1 VNLGSASRHDGTW
14 RWALVGLMGLAA
26 LSAGIR
32 VWREPNIGSDA
43 LLYLIPIHN
52 LMAGKGYSYLGE
64 PHLLMP
70 PGYGLLAYV
79 VFLAVR
85 DIELSG
91 MIVSAASA
99 VLVIPVVFSI
109 VTRLAGGRAG
119 WIGAFLV
126 TCWPTIVKYAHINY
140 SDLAFTLFLALSAR
154 LYLAIVL
161 DTATFLRCLL
171 LGLALGFS
179 CLIRPEG
186 APVAVLAAASLFV
199 LPRRSPGE
207 RGRLRPSIRH
217 LARAAVTGLM
227 IVIVALPYLWFLH
240 RETGRWTLS
249 TKLGVNLLM
258 GEGVVEGDAVLEQRM
273 AEEGERTDPIDLVTY
288 FRGQGSKMGIR
299 IWRNAVMEAGQL
311 VKITLHG
318 LLLLAVV
325 GGFALRRLGPSRA
338 WRVASGAWTLEA
350 ILMIAI
356 FVSPLPVYL
365 LFYVWDRYLLPYAV
379 FALAGIAVVAGAWL
393 DAMERESRRS
403 RTVATI
409 PLAAGVAVAVIAL
422 LLPIRAPWPSLPAE
436 LTRPHAHRGL
446 RAAGLWLAG
455 SGAVIDEITVWAPGK
470 GDVVLFYASGEAE
483 PRGHQSKVLS
493 TMTLEDVV
501 DRMDATS
508 PAYLVV
514 DSHYGSTKPNL
525 WRLWTEAA
533 LAERVGLRLV
543 FAAKDVRVFDRQPK
557 GGS

>member
-1 VNLGSASRHDGTW
+1 MV
-14 RWALVGLMGLAA
+14 LAMF
-26 LSAGIR
+26 SAGIR

-52 LMAGKGYSYLGE
+52 LVAGQGYSYLGE

-79 VFLAVR
+79 VFLVVR
-85 DIELSG
+85 DVELSG

-99 VLVIPVVFSI
+99 VLVIPIVFSI
-109 VTRLAGGRAG
+109 VTRLAAERAG

-126 TCWPTIVKYAHINY
+126 TVWPTMIKYAHINY
-140 SDLAFTLFLALSAR
+140 SDLAFTLFLVLSAR

-161 DTATFLRCLL
+161 DAATPLRCLL
-171 LGLALGFS
+171 LAVALGFG

-186 APVAVLAAASLFV
+186 APVAVLAVASLLV
-199 LPRRSPGE
+199 LPRHSPSRAE
-207 RGRLRPSIRH
+207 RGRLRPSLQR
-217 LARAAVTGLM
+217 LARAAATGLM
-227 IVIVALPYLWFLH
+227 IVMVASPYLWFLH

-258 GEGVVEGDAVLEQRM
+258 GEGVVDGDAVLEQRM
-273 AEEGERTDPIDLVTY
+273 AEEGEKTDPVDLLGY
-288 FRGQGSKMGIR
+288 LRGQGSRMGIR

-325 GGFALRRLGPSRA
+325 GAFAVRRIGPT
-338 WRVASGAWTLEA
+338 RVWQVARGAWTLEA
-350 ILMIAI
+350 LVMIAV

-379 FALAGIAVVAGAWL
+379 FALAAIAVVAGAWL
-393 DAMERESRRS
+393 DAMERDSRGS
-403 RTVATI
+403 RAVVAI
-409 PLAAGVAVAVIAL
+409 PLTVGIGVAVIAL
-422 LLPIRAPWPSLPAE
+422 LLPIRPPWPSLPAE

-455 SGAVIDEITVWAPGK
+455 SGAMIDEITVWAPGK

-483 PRGHQSKVLS
+483 PRGHQRKVLS
-493 TMTLEDVV
+493 TMTLKDVV
-501 DRMDATS
+501 DQMDATR

-543 FAAKDVRVFDRQPK
+543 FEAKDGSVRVFDRQPK